1 MSTFQPTSTRTTYV
15 VVQILQETWVE
26 PRNFTYSL
34 LMQLLSMVSTSQR
47 QRAEPEFSVFFPLP
61 IVRAAFQLRLFFS
74 NFLRPQANETQHL
87 SVVSIINA
95 PARNTNIWEDCKQS
109 RHHHKASIDYS
120 KLWKV
125 LIRSPHRNSACFKMS
140 WHRTYQQTALSEHF
154 GMR

>member
-95 PARNTNIWEDCKQS
+95 PARNTNI
-109 RHHHKASIDYS
+109 
-120 KLWKV
+120 
-125 LIRSPHRNSACFKMS
+125 
-140 WHRTYQQTALSEHF
+140 
-154 GMR
+154 

>member
-1 MSTFQPTSTRTTYV
+1 MGRTSKLHILPLDAV
-15 VVQILQETWVE
+15 VVHGQYQPATA
-26 PRNFTYSL
+26 R
-34 LMQLLSMVSTSQR
+34 
-47 QRAEPEFSVFFPLP
+47 RARIFCFFPPSDCPRCFSTTTFLLQFFAP
-61 IVRAAFQLRLFFS
+61 TGERDATPVCGINYQCTCTKHKHLRRL
-74 NFLRPQANETQHL
+74 QT
-87 SVVSIINA
+87 IG
-95 PARNTNIWEDCKQS
+95 KQS